1 MSWQIELAFALTAC
15 ACAGVSAAL
24 ALTLRV
30 MRRDRSR
37 RRARALGAFQHAD
50 DGSAFAGKGSWVLS
64 YAERLT
70 RRLFTEATEP
80 ISPSVRRKR
89 AGETRAGAAYKRL
102 AVLSGCD
109 KDITV
114 SAFCEARSRLALV
127 GAAVCALFGSL
138 FSWELAVVLGVAGA
152 MVLRAMPL
160 VSMRRL
166 ARERAMTAE
175 LHLSEMLEVVALGL
189 RSGMTFDRSFAL
201 YGQHFDN
208 EFARSCVRAHRRWS
222 LGLASRDEALRDL
235 ADSYD
240 CEQLARV
247 VDSILRSLKFGSA
260 LAGILEEASS
270 QSRASYRARL
280 EEKVAKAPVKMMLP
294 TGTLILP
301 AMLLM
306 VMGPVLLE
314 LAGGF

>member
-1 MSWQIELAFALTAC
+1 MALAVVAC
-15 ACAGVSAAL
+15 ACAAVSAAL
-24 ALTLRV
+24 AYT
-30 MRRDRSR
+30 M
-37 RRARALGAFQHAD
+37 RARRQARAGRRSKALGTLQDAD
-50 DGSAFAGKGSWVLS
+50 GALLSGGRNWVLG
-64 YAERLT
+64 YAEKLT

-80 ISPSVRRKR
+80 INPSVRAKR
-89 AGETRAGAAYKRL
+89 ASATRAGAAYKRR
-102 AVLSGCD
+102 AGVAGCA

-114 SAFCEARSRLALV
+114 AAFCEARTRLALIG
-127 GAAVCALFGSL
+127 GAAGGLFGL
-138 FSWELAVVLGVAGA
+138 VFSAELALVLALAGA
-152 MVLRAMPL
+152 FAGQALPMMSVRRLVRLRA
-160 VSMRRL
+160 
-166 ARERAMTAE
+166 AEAE

-201 YGQHFDN
+201 YGAYFDN
-208 EFARSCVRAHRRWS
+208 EFAHSCARAHRRWS
-222 LGLASRDEALRDL
+222 LGLASREEALRDL

-247 VDSILRSLKFGSA
+247 IDSIVRSLRFGSA

-270 QSRASYRARL
+270 QSRAAYRAVL